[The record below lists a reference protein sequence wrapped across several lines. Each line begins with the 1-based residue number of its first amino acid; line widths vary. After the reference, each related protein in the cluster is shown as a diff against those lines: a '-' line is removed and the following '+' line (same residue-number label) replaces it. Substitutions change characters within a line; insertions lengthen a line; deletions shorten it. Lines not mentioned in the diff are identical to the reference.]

1 MASPTID
8 VASPVNNSIHASP
21 PLNQFTQD
29 TLSLLGSGWVY
40 SPGYTQFA
48 QRWFNGGFD
57 QYTEETTP
65 YILETGLFE
74 QDGPEPSSLKSTF
87 GRLLIPASYEDMYQR
102 IRRVLH
108 MDRYIV
114 EHRDPIERTRA
125 CLDTV
130 GILLTGQPGTGTY
143 FVYSLST
150 PILILKQGKVIHY
163 GTLRSGC
170 FTMTLMNP
178 CSFFMQQISYTFQ
191 RGMPLQSIPTA
202 DHIIFLLHPRKSSS
216 PNV

>member
-143 FVYSLST
+143 F
-150 PILILKQGKVIHY
+150 
-163 GTLRSGC
+163 C
-170 FTMTLMNP
+170 
-178 CSFFMQQISYTFQ
+178 
-191 RGMPLQSIPTA
+191 
-202 DHIIFLLHPRKSSS
+202 LLVVHTNTDP
-216 PNV
+216 